1 MQAQENTMQP
11 APPSLDHDYLHE
23 NYLAVGFGMVLKE
36 ALQVYCEQNRI
47 LLKQLRTAL
56 DRENMGEVM
65 QLAHTIKGSSSSVG
79 AKAMELLAQN
89 LEEAGEQVALPSAA
103 QMVAALEN
111 ETVRTEKA
119 IAEKLQL
126 LH

>member
-11 APPSLDHDYLHE
+11 VPSLDHDYLRE

-79 AKAMELLAQN
+79 AKAMELLAQS

-103 QMVAALEN
+103 HMVTALEN